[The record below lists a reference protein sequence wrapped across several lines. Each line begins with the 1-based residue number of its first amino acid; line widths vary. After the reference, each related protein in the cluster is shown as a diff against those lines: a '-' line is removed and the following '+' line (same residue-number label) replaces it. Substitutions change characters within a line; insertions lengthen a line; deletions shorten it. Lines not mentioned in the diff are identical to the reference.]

1 MSSPRSHCALVVL
14 FLSLLFTRRLKD
26 GSTQPMFTFEEAL
39 DFLLQNRRKIFK
51 SSPGA
56 IFQRVFRPAEKG
68 EGEALSEDFQGAVD
82 SQGHNAAIC
91 KTKWTSSGNITSGS
105 YEFID
110 VVPVQSGSSMWQ
122 SRYFVDLDFA
132 AQFEIAP
139 VLQRLPG
146 IARSSLLLTANNS
159 ELGVPGKI
167 ARCSSCIDSRKTLNL
182 REVEEKLQVLNQ
194 KKHNLVQVLKQILN
208 AEEEINEIVCNKWW
222 FARLLSSSSAT
233 ADSATG
239 VQ

>member
-51 SSPGA
+51 SSPSA
-56 IFQRVFRPAEKG
+56 IFQRVFRPAKKG

-82 SQGHNAAIC
+82 SHGHNAAIC

-146 IARSSLLLTANNS
+146 IARSSLLLTADNS

-167 ARCSSCIDSRKTLNL
+167 AHCSSCIDSRKTLNL

-208 AEEEINEIVCNKWW
+208 AEEEINEIVCNEWW
-222 FARLLSSSSAT
+222 FARLLSSFSAT

>member
-1 MSSPRSHCALVVL
+1 
-14 FLSLLFTRRLKD
+14 
-26 GSTQPMFTFEEAL
+26 MFTFEEAL

-146 IARSSLLLTANNS
+146 IARSSLLLTANSLLPDRDVHSKKKKNAQLHFHLDLDEDS

-194 KKHNLVQVLKQILN
+194 KKHNPVQVLKQILN